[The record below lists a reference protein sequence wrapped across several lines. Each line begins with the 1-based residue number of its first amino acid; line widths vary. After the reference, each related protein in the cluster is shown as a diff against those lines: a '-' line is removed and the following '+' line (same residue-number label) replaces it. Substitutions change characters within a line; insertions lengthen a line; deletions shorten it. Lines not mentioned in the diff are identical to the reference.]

1 MNFYLF
7 QLPQLVN
14 ILDLN
19 SLLCECVHKSENLKN
34 YMDWGSSYTQKT
46 MLWFDEGKL
55 KGASKNYHIAYVHSH
70 MMQYTIPLQLQQ

>member
-1 MNFYLF
+1 
-7 QLPQLVN
+7 
-14 ILDLN
+14 
-19 SLLCECVHKSENLKN
+19 LKN